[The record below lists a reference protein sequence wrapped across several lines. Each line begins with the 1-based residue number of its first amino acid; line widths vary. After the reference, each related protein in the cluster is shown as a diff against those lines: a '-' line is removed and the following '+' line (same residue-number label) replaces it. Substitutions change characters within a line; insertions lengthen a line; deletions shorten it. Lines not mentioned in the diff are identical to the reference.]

1 MVPIY
6 ERGERMPISEAQRRA
21 HKKYYG
27 ENWRQLKISMPK
39 EEAERFEA
47 FCEEQRIINQDF
59 TKAGFIRGLI
69 RDAVAEFEASACES
83 IPD

>member
-1 MVPIY
+1 
-6 ERGERMPISEAQRRA
+6 MPISEAQRRA